1 MIGKILARGPRG
13 PRGTRGQSLVE
24 FALILPVFVVILVG
38 IFDGGRLV
46 FAYNGVNNAAREGG
60 REATVNQT
68 EADIQARAAQHAVA
82 LDIAPDDVIVDFRD
96 PTTPDTPFS
105 CVTEDGD
112 YAVGTKY
119 IYGCL
124 AVVQVTYVY
133 AAATPVISALIGPI
147 SVTGEVRF
155 PVEFNCIDQLPG
167 RDCPLGQ

>member
-1 MIGKILARGPRG
+1 MNVSRA
-13 PRGTRGQSLVE
+13 TRGQTLAE

-46 FAYNGVNNAAREGG
+46 FAYNDVNNAAREAG

-82 LDIAPDDVIVDFRD
+82 LDIAPADVDVDFRD

-105 CVTEDGD
+105 CVNEETGD
-112 YAVGTKY
+112 YAVGTEY

-133 AAATPVISALIGPI
+133 TAATPVISALVGPI
-147 SVTGEVRF
+147 PVTGEVRF
-155 PVEFNCIDQLPG
+155 PVEFSCVDQLPG
-167 RDCPLGQ
+167 LDCPLGP

>member
-1 MIGKILARGPRG
+1 MRAGRSS
-13 PRGTRGQSLVE
+13 RGQSLVE

-46 FAYNGVNNAAREGG
+46 FSYNGVNNAAREGG

-68 EADIQARAAQHAVA
+68 VADIQARAAQHAVA
-82 LDIAPDDVIVDFRD
+82 LDIAPADVSVDFRL
-96 PTTPDTPFS
+96 PTAPAVAGS
-105 CVTEDGD
+105 CDSALGSAD
-112 YAVGTKY
+112 

-133 AAATPVISALIGPI
+133 TAATPIISALIGPI

-167 RDCPLGQ
+167 IDCPLGQ

>member
-1 MIGKILARGPRG
+1 MNVSRAAQGQTLA
-13 PRGTRGQSLVE
+13 E

-46 FAYNGVNNAAREGG
+46 FAYNDVNNAAREGG

-82 LDIAPDDVIVDFRD
+82 LDIAPAAIDVDFRD
-96 PTTPDTPFS
+96 PTTPDAPFS
-105 CVTEDGD
+105 CVDATGA
-112 YAVGTKY
+112 YAVGTEY

-133 AAATPVISALIGPI
+133 TAATPVISALVGPI
-147 SVTGEVRF
+147 PVTGEVRF
-155 PVEFNCIDQLPG
+155 PVEFNCVDQLPG
-167 RDCPLGQ
+167 RDCPLGP

>member
-1 MIGKILARGPRG
+1 MRAPYSS
-13 PRGTRGQSLVE
+13 RGQTLVE

-82 LDIAPDDVIVDFRD
+82 LDIAAADVYVDFRCASST
-96 PTTPDTPFS
+96 PTCPWTPDDADS
-105 CVTEDGD
+105 CDMWIAQPE
-112 YAVGTKY
+112 

-124 AVVQVTYVY
+124 AVVRVTYVY
-133 AAATPVISALIGPI
+133 TAATPVISALIGPI

-167 RDCPLGQ
+167 IDCPLGQ

>member
-1 MIGKILARGPRG
+1 MRAPYSS
-13 PRGTRGQSLVE
+13 RGQSLVE

-82 LDIAPDDVIVDFRD
+82 LDIAPDDVIVDFRCAS
-96 PTTPDTPFS
+96 PTPTCPFTPDDARS
-105 CVTEDGD
+105 CDVWIGESEI
-112 YAVGTKY
+112 V
-119 IYGCL
+119 GCL

-133 AAATPVISALIGPI
+133 TAATPVISALVGPI

-155 PVEFNCIDQLPG
+155 PVEFNCVDQLPG
-167 RDCPLGQ
+167 LDCPLGQ

>member
-1 MIGKILARGPRG
+1 MRSHYSP
-13 PRGTRGQSLVE
+13 RGQSLVE

-82 LDIAPDDVIVDFRD
+82 LDIAPGAVDVDFRL
-96 PTTPDTPFS
+96 PTAPDVAGS
-105 CVTEDGD
+105 CDSALGSAD
-112 YAVGTKY
+112 

-133 AAATPVISALIGPI
+133 TAATPIISALVGPI